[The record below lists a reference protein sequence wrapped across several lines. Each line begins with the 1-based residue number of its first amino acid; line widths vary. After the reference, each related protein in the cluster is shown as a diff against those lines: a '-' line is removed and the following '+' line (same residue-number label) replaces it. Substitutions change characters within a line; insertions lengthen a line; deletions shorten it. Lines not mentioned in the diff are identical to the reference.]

1 MSSVTAPASC
11 DFLDAFPTSKH
22 FHVAKPFRVLKEVKN
37 LIRSSHKAQ
46 QTTDMTRQISLK
58 ALWDGRSQSQRT
70 NGCHLCDALERQ
82 NESMLTE
89 IRDVVSFPRNTCHGM
104 CTRVHKCSNVWV
116 CECLLVLIASLIA
129 PGSPF
134 YVSQVQGLHH
144 HTHPA
149 LRGF

>member
-1 MSSVTAPASC
+1 MSSVMAPASC

-22 FHVAKPFRVLKEVKN
+22 FHVAKPFRALKEVKN
-37 LIRSSHKAQ
+37 LIHSSHKAQ

-58 ALWDGRSQSQRT
+58 ASWDGRSQSQRT
-70 NGCHLCDALERQ
+70 NGCHLRDALEQ
-82 NESMLTE
+82 QDESMLTE
-89 IRDVVSFPRNTCHGM
+89 IRDVVSFPRNTCM
-104 CTRVHKCSNVWV
+104 ICTRVCTSVQM
-116 CECLLVLIASLIA
+116 CGCLLVLIASLIA

>member
-1 MSSVTAPASC
+1 MSLVMAPASC
-11 DFLDAFPTSKH
+11 DILDAFPTSKH
-22 FHVAKPFRVLKEVKN
+22 FHVAKPFRALKEVKN

-46 QTTDMTRQISLK
+46 QTINMTRQISLK
-58 ALWDGRSQSQRT
+58 ASWDGRSQSQRT
-70 NGCHLCDALERQ
+70 NRCHLHDALERQ

-89 IRDVVSFPRNTCHGM
+89 IRDVVSFPRNTRMVCARVYTSVQM
-104 CTRVHKCSNVWV
+104 CG